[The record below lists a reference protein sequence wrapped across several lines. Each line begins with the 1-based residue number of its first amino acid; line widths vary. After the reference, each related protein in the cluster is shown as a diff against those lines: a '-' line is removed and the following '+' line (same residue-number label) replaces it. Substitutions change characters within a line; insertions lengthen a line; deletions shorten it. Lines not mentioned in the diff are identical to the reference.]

1 MFDSSKF
8 KQLFLFLFFVLL
20 PINVSSY
27 EWTTIKAV
35 ASFYPIE
42 IILLNLTAG
51 VSGISVDCLAPNYSG
66 CLHDYSLNTK
76 DMQKLQNADLFIANG
91 AGMENFIEKI
101 AKANPNLKIAKL
113 SDGIKLIK
121 DGYGI
126 ENSHTWV
133 SVSNA
138 ILMTENL
145 SQFLSNVDPKNSLF
159 YKRNAVLYKEKL
171 ARLLTEMKQQLIR
184 YKGRKIITFHEAF
197 PYFASEFG
205 LEIVDVIEREP
216 ASKPSAKE
224 LVETI
229 NIVNKNKIKVLFA
242 ELQYPADAAN
252 IIAKETGAKVYIL
265 DPAVSGELKP
275 NAYIEIM
282 RGNLK
287 TLKEALSK

>member
-1 MFDSSKF
+1 MFNSSKF
-8 KQLFLFLFFVLL
+8 KQLFLLSFLVLL
-20 PINVSSY
+20 PINIFSK
-27 EWTTIKAV
+27 EQPTIKAI
-35 ASFYPIE
+35 ASFYPIR
-42 IILLNLTAG
+42 IILLNVTNG
-51 VSGISVDCLAPNYSG
+51 VSGISVDSLAPNYSG

-91 AGMENFIEKI
+91 AGMENFIEKV
-101 AKANPNLKIAKL
+101 AKTNPNLKIAKL
-113 SDGIKLIK
+113 SDGIKLIE
-121 DGYGI
+121 DSYGI

-145 SQFLSNVDPKNSLF
+145 SQFLSNVDPKNSLL
-159 YKRNAVLYKEKL
+159 YKKNADLYKEKL
-171 ARLLTEMKQQLIR
+171 GKLLTEMKQQLNQ

-205 LEIVDVIEREP
+205 LEIADVIEREP

-229 NIVNKNKIKVLFA
+229 NTVNKNKIKVLFA
-242 ELQYPADAAN
+242 EPQYPADAAN

-265 DPAVSGELKP
+265 DPVVSGELKP
-275 NAYIEIM
+275 DAYIEIM

-287 TLKEALSK
+287 TLKESLSK

>member
-1 MFDSSKF
+1 MLKSPHLRH
-8 KQLFLFLFFVLL
+8 LFLFLFFVLL
-20 PINVSSY
+20 PINVFSY
-27 EWTTIKAV
+27 EQKTIKVV
-35 ASFYPIE
+35 ASFYPIR
-42 IILLNLTAG
+42 IILLNLTIG
-51 VSGISVDCLAPNYSG
+51 VSGISVDSLAQNFSG

-91 AGMENFIEKI
+91 AGMESFIEKV
-101 AKANPNLKIAKL
+101 AKTNPNLKITKL

-121 DGYGI
+121 DSYGI

-145 SQFLSNVDPKNSLF
+145 SQFLSNVDPKNSLL
-159 YKRNAVLYKEKL
+159 YKKNADLYKEKL
-171 ARLLTEMKQQLIR
+171 GKLLAKMKEELKP

-205 LEIVDVIEREP
+205 LEIADVIERET

-229 NIVNKNKIKVLFA
+229 NIVKKNKIKVLFA
-242 ELQYPADAAN
+242 EPQSPADAAN

-265 DPAVSGELKP
+265 DPGVSGEFEP
-275 NAYIEIM
+275 DAYIDLM
-282 RGNLK
+282 QKNLE
-287 TLKEALSK
+287 TLKEALSQ